1 MIKGTSMVVVTSSG
15 QINDKE
21 SNSYEVGGS
30 QKSFCNDEAILALY
44 KESEKARFQKQQYD
58 NLQ

>member
-1 MIKGTSMVVVTSSG
+1 MIKRTSMEVLSSSG

-21 SNSYEVGGS
+21 NSYEVDS

-44 KESEKARFQKQQYD
+44 KESEKAKYLKQQYD
-58 NLQ
+58 NL